1 MEKKSFIDI
10 DPESGFPIQN
20 LPFGIFTPPGRG
32 NKRVGVRIGDFV
44 VDCSRLDTL
53 GFFGYHTGGR
63 KVFTRGSLNRFM
75 SLGRPAWRET
85 RTVLTNLL
93 REENPTLQD
102 PELREKLFYP
112 VSDVTLH
119 LPARIGDY
127 TDFYASREH
136 ATNVGTMFRGA
147 ENALMPNWLH
157 LPVGYHGRASSVVLS
172 GRDIVRP
179 RGQVLAEGAGRPEYI
194 PTRALDLEL
203 EMGFF
208 VGPGN
213 ELGQPI
219 PIDRAGE
226 HIFGMVLLNDWSAR
240 DVQRWEYQP
249 LGPFLAKNFATTIS
263 PWVVTMEALAPFRVK
278 GPDQDPPPL
287 PYLARSEPAGYDI
300 ELQVELQTA
309 RMTAPQTISRSNL
322 KTMYWSLDQQLAH
335 HSATGCNMRP
345 GDLLG
350 TGTISGPEPGSYGS
364 LLELTWRGEKPLE
377 LPGGETRKF
386 LEDGD
391 RVTLTGYCQ
400 GDGYRIGFG
409 TASAVVLPAGI
420 DG

>member
-1 MEKKSFIDI
+1 
-10 DPESGFPIQN
+10 
-20 LPFGIFTPPGRG
+20 
-32 NKRVGVRIGDFV
+32 
-44 VDCSRLDTL
+44 
-53 GFFGYHTGGR
+53 
-63 KVFTRGSLNRFM
+63 
-75 SLGRPAWRET
+75 
-85 RTVLTNLL
+85 
-93 REENPTLQD
+93 
-102 PELREKLFYP
+102 
-112 VSDVTLH
+112 
-119 LPARIGDY
+119 
-127 TDFYASREH
+127 
-136 ATNVGTMFRGA
+136 
-147 ENALMPNWLH
+147 
-157 LPVGYHGRASSVVLS
+157 
-172 GRDIVRP
+172 
-179 RGQVLAEGAGRPEYI
+179 
-194 PTRALDLEL
+194 
-203 EMGFF
+203 
-208 VGPGN
+208 
-213 ELGQPI
+213 
-219 PIDRAGE
+219 
-226 HIFGMVLLNDWSAR
+226 
-240 DVQRWEYQP
+240 
-249 LGPFLAKNFATTIS
+249 
-263 PWVVTMEALAPFRVK
+263 MEALAPFRVK